1 MVTVRVVWMAH
12 GESVVSGLKVY
23 TLGPTT
29 VVLMSV
35 GVQLPA
41 TPFNDVNGNAV
52 AVPFSQILAIGSNVG
67 RICPVTVTQSVAGK
81 KQLKVGVKV

>member
-1 MVTVRVVWMAH
+1 MTVKVVWIAQ

-29 VVLMSV
+29 VVSILA
-35 GVQLPA
+35 GVQVPA
-41 TPFNDVNGNAV
+41 TPFNDVNGNAE